1 MDNQSYKAASA
12 AVAKNLEKLRALLEG
27 TGIKAAGDKDYN
39 SQDAKFIRKM
49 IKHHE
54 MAVEM
59 SDTEADKGKNDEAT
73 TLAKAIRKAQKAEI
87 TQMKKWLKDRDL
99 SEGDDDGGM

>member
-1 MDNQSYKAASA
+1 MWKVLAMDSQSYEAASA
-12 AVAKNLEKLRALLEG
+12 AVVKNLEKFRTLLD
-27 TGIKAAGDKDYN
+27 DKDYN

-59 SDTEADKGKNDEAT
+59 SDTEVDKGKNDEAT
-73 TLAKAIRKAQKAEI
+73 TLAKEIRKAQKAEI
-87 TQMKKWLKDRDL
+87 TQMKKWLKDRGL
-99 SEGDDDGGM
+99 SEGGDDGGM